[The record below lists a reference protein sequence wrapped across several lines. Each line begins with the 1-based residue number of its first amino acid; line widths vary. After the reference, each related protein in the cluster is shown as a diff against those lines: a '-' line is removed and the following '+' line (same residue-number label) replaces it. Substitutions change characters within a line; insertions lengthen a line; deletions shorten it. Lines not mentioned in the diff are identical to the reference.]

1 MNKDSAKKL
10 LRKAALPLLLEFLKG
25 VAKGLGLLLISQLL
39 R

>member
-1 MNKDSAKKL
+1 MKRERAKKL
-10 LRKAALPLLLEFLKG
+10 LQVLGNPLLLEFLKG